1 MLKCAKTCNDAAEA
15 VPSADHVTSSRKTP
29 ATISGQGTSFCL
41 PTGGFRTV
49 HQSRGKYTA
58 PKPQAKPATQLPHDN
73 RTPDTSGTGGG
84 HLGDVALSVRF
95 PAARKEALSRVLH
108 PALLTHF
115 GDVALSVRPSAPPQ
129 HTSYLLRAT
138 GMEPFLT
145 FSPNS
150 SMRPLTKRHW
160 ASSRQLSG
168 HLALRPRSG
177 R

>member
-1 MLKCAKTCNDAAEA
+1 MRENLQRCSGSRSLRRPCHIIAQNARHDQRARYLVLFTDRRFSNCPSITRQVYSPKAASKA
-15 VPSADHVTSSRKTP
+15 RIPS
-29 ATISGQGTSFCL
+29 
-41 PTGGFRTV
+41 FRTI
-49 HQSRGKYTA
+49 TA
-58 PKPQAKPATQLPHDN
+58 PQTL
-73 RTPDTSGTGGG
+73 RWGGG
-84 HLGDVALSVRF
+84 HLGDVALSVWF

-129 HTSYLLRAT
+129 HTGYLLRAT
-138 GMEPFLT
+138 GMELFLT